1 MDTLPEI
8 SLGTAALII
17 FGICAIY
24 MFLRGIMRTIVNA
37 ACLTLSAWVGF
48 RVWQQAPSLAIEW
61 TGQPSELIATGLP
74 FAAGIASFL
83 VLGKLIRLIRT
94 PAHAPVENVKE
105 LKASR
110 SLLGKLALTLIPAT
124 LLCLTAATLLHH
136 ASAIAEIRNSA
147 ELGTS
152 NPDSDNLAGRLK
164 NSLSVAVPEKLMD
177 WLDPLTTEP
186 RLQLAKMIAAS
197 GDKPLEPVIDLE
209 TGKPYPRAIIVD
221 NPELTNLAEE
231 GRFSTLLRHP
241 LLSEA
246 LKDPEIREALGLE

>member
-17 FGICAIY
+17 FACCAGY
-24 MFLRGIMRTIVNA
+24 MFIRGIVRTIVNA

-48 RVWQQAPSLAIEW
+48 RVWQQAPALAIDW
-61 TGQPSELIATGLP
+61 FGKPSELIATGLP
-74 FAAGIASFL
+74 ILAFLASL
-83 VLGKLIRLIRT
+83 MVLRRIIRFFR
-94 PAHAPVENVKE
+94 APVP
-105 LKASR
+105 
-110 SLLGKLALTLIPAT
+110 KLAEEIAPKSPGQLVFRLLVTVIPAA
-124 LLCLTAATLLHH
+124 LLCLTAATFIHH
-136 ASAIAEIRNSA
+136 ASSVAEIRNSA
-147 ELGTS
+147 EYGTS
-152 NPDSDNLAGRLK
+152 SPPSPSLPERLK

-197 GDKPLEPVIDLE
+197 PNKPLEPIVDPE
-209 TGKPYPRAIIVD
+209 TGRPYPRAIIVD
-221 NPELTNLAEE
+221 DPELVSLAHK

-246 LKDPEIREALGLE
+246 LKDPLIRQALGLD

>member
-17 FGICAIY
+17 FGICATY
-24 MFLRGIMRTIVNA
+24 MFLRGIVRTFVNA

-61 TGQPSELIATGLP
+61 TGKPSELIASGLP
-74 FAAGIASFL
+74 LTVGIATFF
-83 VLGKLIRLIRT
+83 VLRKLIRLIRT
-94 PAHAPVENVKE
+94 PAHAPIDNIEE
-105 LKASR
+105 RSPR
-110 SLLGKLALTLIPAT
+110 SLFSKLALTLIPAT
-124 LLCLTAATLLHH
+124 LLCLTAATFLHH
-136 ASAIAEIRNSA
+136 ASAVAEIRNSA
-147 ELGTS
+147 EFGS
-152 NPDSDNLAGRLK
+152 SAPNADSLAGRLK

-197 GDKPLEPVIDLE
+197 GDSPLEPIVDPE
-209 TGKPYPRAIIVD
+209 TGQPYPRAIIVD
-221 NPELTNLAEE
+221 NPELTHLAEQ

-246 LKDPEIREALGLE
+246 LKDPLIRQALGLE

>member
-1 MDTLPEI
+1 MEALPEI

-17 FGICAIY
+17 FGSCAAY
-24 MFLRGIMRTIVNA
+24 MFLRGVLRTIVNA

-61 TGQPSELIATGLP
+61 TGKPSELIATGLP
-74 FAAGIASFL
+74 LVAGLASFL
-83 VLGKLIRLIRT
+83 VLRKLIHLVRT
-94 PAHAPVENVKE
+94 PAKPPEEDDEKGD
-105 LKASR
+105 SR
-110 SLLGKLALTLIPAT
+110 SLLGKLALALIPAA

-136 ASAIAEIRNSA
+136 ASAVAEIRNSA

-152 NPDSDNLAGRLK
+152 SPDANSLAARLK

-197 GDKPLEPVIDLE
+197 GDKPLEPIINPE

-221 NPELTNLAEE
+221 DPELTHLAEE

-241 LLSEA
+241 LLTEA
-246 LKDPEIREALGLE
+246 LKDSGIRQALGLE

>member
-17 FGICAIY
+17 FGLCAGY
-24 MFLRGIMRTIVNA
+24 MFIRGLARTIVNA

-61 TGQPSELIATGLP
+61 FKKPSELISTGLP
-74 FAAGIASFL
+74 ILAFLATLIILRRIIRFFRAPVPKSSEDAAPTSSGQL
-83 VLGKLIRLIRT
+83 VFRLIIT
-94 PAHAPVENVKE
+94 I
-105 LKASR
+105 
-110 SLLGKLALTLIPAT
+110 IPAA
-124 LLCLTAATLLHH
+124 LLCLTAATFIHH
-136 ASAIAEIRNSA
+136 ASSVAEIRNSA
-147 ELGTS
+147 EFGTS
-152 NPDSDNLAGRLK
+152 SPPSPSLAERLK
-164 NSLSVAVPEKLMD
+164 NSLSVAVPPKLMD

-197 GDKPLEPVIDLE
+197 PDRPLKPIIDPK
-209 TGKPYPRAIIVD
+209 TGRTYPRAIIVD
-221 NPELTNLAEE
+221 DPELVNLAQE

-246 LKDPEIREALGLE
+246 LKDPLIRQALGLD

>member
-1 MDTLPEI
+1 METLPEI

-17 FGICAIY
+17 FGVCAAY
-24 MFLRGIMRTIVNA
+24 MFLRGIFRTILNA
-37 ACLTLSAWVGF
+37 ACLTLSAWIGF

-61 TGQPSELIATGLP
+61 TGKPSELIATGLP
-74 FAAGIASFL
+74 LAAGFASFFL
-83 VLGKLIRLIRT
+83 LRKLLRLFRT
-94 PAHAPVENVKE
+94 PAQSPAERLE
-105 LKASR
+105 ESDSR

-124 LLCLTAATLLHH
+124 LLCLTAATFLHH
-136 ASAIAEIRNSA
+136 ASAVAEIRNSA
-147 ELGTS
+147 ELGTVS
-152 NPDSDNLAGRLK
+152 PDAKTLAARLK
-164 NSLSVAVPEKLMD
+164 NSLSVAIPEDLMD

-197 GDKPLEPVIDLE
+197 GDKPLEPVVNPE

-221 NPELTNLAEE
+221 NPELTHLAEE

-246 LKDPEIREALGLE
+246 IKDPLIRQALGLE